1 MDCRRSSSYTSFAA
15 HKKRKIQRA
24 RQPQRYFLRLFTIIV
39 LTLISQGRKAK
50 ITSKSFALHVVGY
63 YNNPANTCSGLLSAV
78 ARNIPIIAN
87 LELSTY
93 PNQAHDERA
102 DPTQRIDAVIERLT
116 SVREF
121 ELKRMKMRPHDV
133 ILVVDLERTSF
144 FGNLQK
150 IHKLTRRLLHGLKE
164 GKIYYFRTT
173 SKPGSHFLLMR
184 KSIEKFNNKY
194 EALGRGDIFCSADHY
209 HDRRCRIS
217 PVAVHEGNASLSKV
231 HDDHSIISH
240 LTQLHE
246 ILHSCR
252 GSNSELYSTW
262 GRRLGHFWLNS
273 PRALERSTQMKA
285 QLSLFKDRLFST
297 RVNAFSAADL
307 VQLVIAGKLSV
318 PEEKLRQRFTNSE
331 LFLEVTRTLT
341 HIKAITQAYTS
352 GDDIALITE
361 DNVKFPSNLMEQVA
375 KLLRDAPD
383 DWESIQLITVNQN
396 IKYKLSQLYATQ
408 FVKWYPSHWSTA
420 AYILKRSGMR
430 KILEEWTTM
439 SLDGNQGWQ
448 DTDRWV
454 IPENIPH
461 LANETIYYLTQSY
474 THTRSIIELSDR
486 SLGSPQLNNAAMRT
500 GLPPVRPSVQIFSPV
515 SLMLMSTVR
524 VSVERD
530 VPKYYNL
537 LLRNFKALSVGV
549 MYSEILIFFVC
560 TNSALVKNVK
570 SMIDVMKLNSS
581 LINIKVTHDLRRFNK
596 FYFVSQAIPKMAGFE
611 RFVLMD
617 SDMDLSGFPVTEFF
631 ELADKYTIAGSVHG
645 NIKESLSANI
655 GKGTRQWFKI
665 FDSTW
670 WQTHDPKTLF
680 VDIVFVEQGFVY
692 FDGAFASWFF
702 SKILTDR
709 HLMYHLPS
717 GELLP
722 RESDFGPDLL
732 WCGAAQDWLA
742 QKQLTDRTRG
752 CGVTT
757 YPIQHLDTRQIGL
770 QAIDEEDE
778 VSRKFKQHIEHR
790 PLDMYAAH
798 FPAWY
803 KFSHQFVAIV
813 GGKAHLSSKT
823 QQKYLHNTEKI
834 ISRTDGE

>member
-1 MDCRRSSSYTSFAA
+1 
-15 HKKRKIQRA
+15 
-24 RQPQRYFLRLFTIIV
+24 
-39 LTLISQGRKAK
+39 
-50 ITSKSFALHVVGY
+50 
-63 YNNPANTCSGLLSAV
+63 
-78 ARNIPIIAN
+78 
-87 LELSTY
+87 
-93 PNQAHDERA
+93 
-102 DPTQRIDAVIERLT
+102 
-116 SVREF
+116 
-121 ELKRMKMRPHDV
+121 
-133 ILVVDLERTSF
+133 
-144 FGNLQK
+144 
-150 IHKLTRRLLHGLKE
+150 
-164 GKIYYFRTT
+164 
-173 SKPGSHFLLMR
+173 
-184 KSIEKFNNKY
+184 
-194 EALGRGDIFCSADHY
+194 
-209 HDRRCRIS
+209 
-217 PVAVHEGNASLSKV
+217 
-231 HDDHSIISH
+231 
-240 LTQLHE
+240 
-246 ILHSCR
+246 
-252 GSNSELYSTW
+252 
-262 GRRLGHFWLNS
+262 
-273 PRALERSTQMKA
+273 MKA

-331 LFLEVTRTLT
+331 LFLEVTCTLT

-420 AYILKRSGMR
+420 AYIVKRSGMR

-549 MYSEILIFFVC
+549 MYSEILMFFVC
-560 TNSALVKNVK
+560 TNSALFKNVK
-570 SMIDVMKLNSS
+570 SMIDVMKLNFFLNQHQSDTRLAS
-581 LINIKVTHDLRRFNK
+581 LQQVLLR
-596 FYFVSQAIPKMAGFE
+596 IPSYSEDGWHE

-709 HLMYHLPS
+709 HLMHHLPS

-732 WCGAAQDWLA
+732 WCGAAQDWPA

-770 QAIDEEDE
+770 QAIDEDE
-778 VSRKFKQHIEHR
+778 VSQSSNNILSAARLTCMQHTFQPGIN
-790 PLDMYAAH
+790 
-798 FPAWY
+798 FPT
-803 KFSHQFVAIV
+803 S
-813 GGKAHLSSKT
+813 L
-823 QQKYLHNTEKI
+823 
-834 ISRTDGE
+834 